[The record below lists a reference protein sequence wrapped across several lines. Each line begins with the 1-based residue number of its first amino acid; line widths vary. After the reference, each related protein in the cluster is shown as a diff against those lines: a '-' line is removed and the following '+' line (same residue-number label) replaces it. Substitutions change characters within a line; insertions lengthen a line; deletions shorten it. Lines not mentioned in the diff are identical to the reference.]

1 MKRILVLCTGNSC
14 RSQMAE
20 GWLRYYLGNNVEIYS
35 AGIEAHGV
43 NPYAIRVM
51 AELGV
56 DISGHT
62 SNRLEEYRGMDYDV
76 FLTICDNARA
86 RASWSPPA
94 AAHLHYPFPD
104 PADAT
109 GTDEEI
115 AEVYRRVRDMIR
127 AYVETFATQH
137 RHETASY
144 QVTHNR
150 TEQA

>member
-20 GWLRYYLGNNVEIYS
+20 GWLRYYLGKEVQIYS

-51 AELGV
+51 AESGI

-62 SNRLEEYRGMDYDV
+62 SNRLEEYRGTDYDV
-76 FLTICDNARA
+76 FLTICDNARE
-86 RASWSPPA
+86 RAAWSPPA
-94 AAHLHYPFPD
+94 ATHLHHPFPD
-104 PADAT
+104 PANAT

-115 AEVYRRVRDMIR
+115 AEVYRRVRDMIGT
-127 AYVETFATQH
+127 YVQTFAAQQNREAASH
-137 RHETASY
+137 RVPHD
-144 QVTHNR
+144 R
-150 TEQA
+150 TE